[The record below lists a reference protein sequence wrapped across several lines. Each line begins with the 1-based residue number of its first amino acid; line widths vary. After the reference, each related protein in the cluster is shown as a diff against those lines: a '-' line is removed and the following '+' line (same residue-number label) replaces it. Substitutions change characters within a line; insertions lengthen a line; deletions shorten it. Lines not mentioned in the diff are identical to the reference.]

1 MFKHSRSYL
10 YVFIFSVFL
19 SLSALPRAH
28 AASVNYT
35 LDNIILDIGPTSGDR
50 IQQLTGNFTWTF
62 NEGDFEGG
70 TGVFNDI
77 FIPRQTGFFF
87 GPVVLADL
95 SISIDV
101 TKSIEITLASPV
113 SIDGDGLD
121 ISLAF
126 LQPLTQAE
134 GSLLDLD
141 ILNSSYSS
149 GGSGIKQPFFSG
161 RVIPELVTVSPVL
174 LPAATWLFGSFLIGF
189 FSFSKRRKIF

>member
-1 MFKHSRSYL
+1 MIKRSHQYL
-10 YVFIFSVFL
+10 YAFIFSVCL
-19 SLSALPRAH
+19 SVSALPSAH

-35 LDNIILDIGPTSGDR
+35 LDNIFLDIGPTSGER

-95 SISIDV
+95 NISIDV

-126 LQPLTQAE
+126 LQPLTETQ
-134 GSLLDLD
+134 GSPLDLD
-141 ILNSSYSS
+141 VLSSFYSS
-149 GGSGIKQPFFSG
+149 GGSGTKLPFFSG
-161 RVIPELVTVSPVL
+161 SVVLDPVVPSTVP
-174 LPAATWLFGSFLIGF
+174 LPAAAWLFGSFLIGF
-189 FSFSKRRKIF
+189 FGFTKRRKLF